1 MPKVKVNGVKRY
13 PYTKSGMK
21 AAAKAK
27 RGRGRRLLPPVR
39 PVLK

>member
-27 RGRGRRLLPPVR
+27 RKSTGTKR
-39 PVLK
+39 KKY

>member
-21 AAAKAK
+21 AAASAK
-27 RGRGRRLLPPVR
+27 RKGTGTKR
-39 PVLK
+39 KKY